1 MNQTFRHTNHRR
13 STRDS
18 TLPTMTKSAA
28 TTSTI
33 SGGRSLR
40 RDFVLNLEALLRE
53 VDAPSTTNAATRCGG
68 GGGVGVN
75 YGATTVVVTT
85 EKVQGGE
92 RAADLRTNSIIKQNN
107 DMAMDNQARHRRQ
120 SDAGNDVCGG
130 HNGGAFIEIESSG
143 QDGGDLGSS
152 GRHVLSNSDRHSI
165 KTYPLRVIDQLRLC
179 YFQTTPSSDTPSC
192 TEAMRIY
199 GFECIH
205 CNKIRKDN
213 NIRQKKRGFRK
224 YPKHAN
230 DVVRDLLDFRSHL
243 NVCSSVSSD
252 LKSYMNWMEQWCRFP
267 KVVKSVAIPISHRL
281 DGLRKRARGNA
292 AATAKGLA
300 LVPAPKK
307 LSLPLPSPQK
317 KKRKVCEIPDRV
329 LSTKTKRSARI
340 SSHSI
345 LENLSSL
352 A

>member
-1 MNQTFRHTNHRR
+1 MRR
-13 STRDS
+13 ST
-18 TLPTMTKSAA
+18 T
-28 TTSTI
+28 TTSNI
-33 SGGRSLR
+33 SGGRILR
-40 RDFVLNLEALLRE
+40 RDFVLNLDTLLRE
-53 VDAPSTTNAATRCGG
+53 VEVSSTNNATTHCGG
-68 GGGVGVN
+68 NGSGGGCCSS
-75 YGATTVVVTT
+75 TDTVVATMEEV
-85 EKVQGGE
+85 EGDE
-92 RAADLRTNSIIKQNN
+92 RAADLRANSVTKQNN
-107 DMAMDNQARHRRQ
+107 DMALNSQARHRRDV
-120 SDAGNDVCGG
+120 DAGNDVCGG
-130 HNGGAFIEIESSG
+130 HNGGALGEIEQRG
-143 QDGGDLGSS
+143 KEGGDSGSS
-152 GRHVLSNSDRHSI
+152 GRQVLSNSDRHSI
-165 KTYPLRVIDQLRLC
+165 KTLPLRVIDQLRLC